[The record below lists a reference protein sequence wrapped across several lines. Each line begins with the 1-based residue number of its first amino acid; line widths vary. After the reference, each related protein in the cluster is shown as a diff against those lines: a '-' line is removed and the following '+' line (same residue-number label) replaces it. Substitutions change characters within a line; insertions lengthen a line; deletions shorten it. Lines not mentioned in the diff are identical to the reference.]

1 MTDIYNLLP
10 KYFFGKI
17 NEEEKKQIANYKE
30 DKTVEYKLYEELVKK
45 NNFSESE
52 FVYFVRIISDI

>member
-1 MTDIYNLLP
+1 MTDIYNLLS

-17 NEEEKKQIANYKE
+17 NEEEKKQIANYKA
-30 DKTVEYKLYEELVKK
+30 DKTLEYKLYEELVKK
-45 NNFSESE
+45 NNLSESE

>member
-10 KYFFGKI
+10 KYFFGEI
-17 NEEEKKQIANYKE
+17 NKEEEKQIANYKE
-30 DKTVEYKLYEELVKK
+30 AKTLEYKLYEELVKK
-45 NNFSESE
+45 NNLSESE

>member
-10 KYFFGKI
+10 KYFFGEI
-17 NEEEKKQIANYKE
+17 NKEEEKQIANYKE

-45 NNFSESE
+45 NNLSESE